1 MPRKPATVLTS
12 VAMGALLSM
21 TLAACSPAIVE
32 SPSDQALALAEKWAD
47 LSAAGSED
55 ALQGLACSGLLGGG
69 NADHPEVESHTFE
82 VEDRGGGDFD
92 VFVTSVIADY
102 PDLHATLRIETE
114 DELCIKRIK

>member
-1 MPRKPATVLTS
+1 
-12 VAMGALLSM
+12 MGALLSM